1 MDRHLLAEWRGLVN
15 DGDTI
20 ICLGNVAHPD
30 AFRDRRLT
38 ADLPA
43 CPGERI
49 LVRGNHDTN
58 CRALENAGF
67 TVQHR
72 YALHGTEYGEP
83 DRASRME
90 WLKRTGHEGR
100 WLRNEFDEATAQE
113 RIDEIARRRRPRP
126 RRKEAKPARLDAT
139 AGAEERLKLQEKLSD
154 QGWIDD
160 ATPAEETGAFIDA
173 IEAATAPNGIGPAV
187 IGRLAGYGLSLQR
200 DNDGRV
206 VLDHVGPCGL
216 GTQIVRMP
224 NEPGR
229 LRILTGIT
237 VTDEQ
242 WLEGAGGR
250 MRRTMERIAAEPAWT
265 AANVDRRRASCSAAP
280 SRWAEIRWRPT
291 GR

>member
-1 MDRHLLAEWRGLVN
+1 
-15 DGDTI
+15 
-20 ICLGNVAHPD
+20 
-30 AFRDRRLT
+30 
-38 ADLPA
+38 
-43 CPGERI
+43 
-49 LVRGNHDTN
+49 
-58 CRALENAGF
+58 
-67 TVQHR
+67 
-72 YALHGTEYGEP
+72 
-83 DRASRME
+83 ME

-100 WLRNEFDEATAQE
+100 WLRNEFDEATGPGADRRDRETTPTETEAEGSEAGTSE
-113 RIDEIARRRRPRP
+113 RDGRRRGAA
-126 RRKEAKPARLDAT
+126 EAA
-139 AGAEERLKLQEKLSD
+139 
-154 QGWIDD
+154 
-160 ATPAEETGAFIDA
+160 GAFIDA
-173 IEAATAPNGIGPAV
+173 IEAATVPNGIRPAA

-224 NEPGR
+224 DEPGR

-242 WLEGAGGR
+242 WLEGDGGR

-265 AANVDRRRASCSAAP
+265 AANADRRRASCSAAP